1 MKSLQEHLNESLA
14 EARKV
19 DYYNLGF
26 DENGDE
32 VMTILDDR
40 GNYLEFEEKWLEGL
54 IKKNKGYDNENF
66 IKAVFDEMPEA
77 DQICREYT
85 RNNDENEP
93 SQYVSRDE
101 MDKGWQDW

>member
-1 MKSLQEHLNESLA
+1 MKSLQEHLNESLM

-40 GNYLEFEEKWLEGL
+40 DNYLEFDEKWLEGL

-66 IKAVFDEMPEA
+66 IKAVFDEIPEA
-77 DQICREYT
+77 NQICIEYV

-93 SQYVSRDE
+93 SRYVSRDE